1 MGIFIIAYTA
11 LIAAKFISLN
21 DNRNNKKAY
30 CIILGMIYFL
40 IASLRGRCVGGDTDI
55 YVNAFQYLSTVSYKG
70 AANFMGKDP
79 VFYIF
84 ISFIG
89 KIWCNYTFLFTIIAF
104 IFTVSVTNF
113 IYKFSDDPFLSWAFM
128 LAFNL
133 YQFTLTAMRQ
143 TIAISFVLFAF
154 SYLLENKWFKG
165 VILTLIAS
173 LFHMSALC
181 VLVIFVFYKVKI
193 NKQILYSSLLVLAF
207 VYLLKSRIAMLFLSV
222 FKEENREYAVENKGA
237 GMTMLLVITILYVAC
252 TVLID
257 KEKLNQSP
265 VLQKLFIISFFALIF
280 EILVPAQSIFFRF
293 AFYYLFGMAALLP
306 NMINNCI
313 VKEKKAVYAVLF
325 FILSV
330 QYIFFT
336 MGSCYIT
343 PYYTFWQDR
352 PI

>member
-30 CIILGMIYFL
+30 CIILGLIYFL

-154 SYLLENKWFKG
+154 SYLLENKWLKG
-165 VILTLIAS
+165 VIMILIGS

-181 VLVIFVFYKVKI
+181 CLMAFILYKVKV
-193 NKQILYSSLLVLAF
+193 NKRMLYSSFILLAVI
-207 VYLLKSRIAMLFLSV
+207 YLFKSRVATLFLSV
-222 FKEENREYAVENKGA
+222 FKEEDREYTVENEGA
-237 GMTMLLVITILYVAC
+237 GLTMLLVITILYVAC
-252 TVLID
+252 AVLID

-280 EILVPAQSIFFRF
+280 EILVPTQSIFFRF

-313 VKEKKAVYAVLF
+313 VREKKLVYAVLF